1 MTYLHQ
7 GRQYVA
13 FTVGDQERGI
23 PARLVALALD
33 GQQQ

>member
-23 PARLVALALD
+23 PARLIALALD
-33 GQQQ
+33 DREP